1 MRTTLQGEIRVGK
14 SEYEEFLEVVSGP
27 LGDNIRTDYVLQ
39 AVSGGAFICMS
50 TISGYYS
57 FKEIMPIATNT
68 VAEMK
73 PIVADYFS
81 NTKINFAIGCE
92 VGYLSK
98 KLDLSPDITFP
109 NPAMDFGN
117 QLMQFGVFIKED
129 LDKNGYFNSFFK
141 DHKNDT
147 TKERQNK

>member
-1 MRTTLQGEIRVGK
+1 MENISYSVTFPSDNTKVVLPIMSKIELKLKMDTNMRTPFQGEIRVGK

-68 VAEMK
+68 VWHDRLPQRLYPFVYRNINKGTKGTAERN
-73 PIVADYFS
+73 IAVS
-81 NTKINFAIGCE
+81 
-92 VGYLSK
+92 
-98 KLDLSPDITFP
+98 
-109 NPAMDFGN
+109 
-117 QLMQFGVFIKED
+117 
-129 LDKNGYFNSFFK
+129 
-141 DHKNDT
+141 
-147 TKERQNK
+147 